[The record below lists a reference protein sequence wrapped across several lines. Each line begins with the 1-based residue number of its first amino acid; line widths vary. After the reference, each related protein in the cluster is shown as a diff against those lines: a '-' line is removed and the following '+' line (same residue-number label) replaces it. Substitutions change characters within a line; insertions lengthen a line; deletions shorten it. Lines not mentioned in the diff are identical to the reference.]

1 MNASSRN
8 NLQKWRDLNIYY
20 YRDIERFYKT
30 FIQKDTKILEV
41 GSNLGYLLNSLQPSY
56 GLGIEQNPDA
66 VEQAQI
72 HFPKLDFIVSDVES
86 FCSSEIFDYILLA
99 NTISYITDI
108 PQALNNLY
116 QLCQPSTRLILTFH
130 NPSWEIILKL
140 ASLIGQRMPLPQLNW
155 LSYGDVENLLYLC
168 QFEVVYHSK
177 RLLFPKQ
184 VPLLAW
190 FFNHVLAPLPLL
202 NQFCLNEYIIA
213 RPIIHISTILHCSV
227 IIPARNETGN
237 IESCIADMPWLNR
250 IANRIFAF
258 LLSYLL
264 NIQIKDSLCGTKA
277 ISRQNYQKLTAN
289 RDFFGDFDPFGDFD
303 LLFGAAKLGLKIM
316 DIPVRYFPRTYGK
329 SNISHIQGGLILLK
343 MCFHAAK
350 KIKFI

>member
-30 FIQKDTKILEV
+30 FIQKDTKVLEV

-72 HFPKLDFIVSDVES
+72 HFPQLDFIVSDVES

-140 ASLIGQRMPLPQLNW
+140 ASSIGA
-155 LSYGDVENLLYLC
+155 G
-168 QFEVVYHSK
+168 
-177 RLLFPKQ
+177 
-184 VPLLAW
+184 
-190 FFNHVLAPLPLL
+190 
-202 NQFCLNEYIIA
+202 
-213 RPIIHISTILHCSV
+213 
-227 IIPARNETGN
+227 
-237 IESCIADMPWLNR
+237 
-250 IANRIFAF
+250 
-258 LLSYLL
+258 
-264 NIQIKDSLCGTKA
+264 
-277 ISRQNYQKLTAN
+277 
-289 RDFFGDFDPFGDFD
+289 
-303 LLFGAAKLGLKIM
+303 
-316 DIPVRYFPRTYGK
+316 
-329 SNISHIQGGLILLK
+329 
-343 MCFHAAK
+343 
-350 KIKFI
+350 